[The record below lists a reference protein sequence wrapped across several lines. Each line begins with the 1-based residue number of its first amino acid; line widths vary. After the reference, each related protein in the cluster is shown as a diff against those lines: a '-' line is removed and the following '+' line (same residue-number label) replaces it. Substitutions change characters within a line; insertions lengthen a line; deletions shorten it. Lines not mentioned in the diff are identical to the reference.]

1 MMQRPDVTHRRF
13 VTREQ
18 FAEADPVTSNSMRIS
33 RLRVGR
39 RLVLVMPFLASDAGP
54 AHRRSATAHLS
65 GGHMRTSHIAL
76 ALIAVAGCATSEQR
90 IGMSKQTTAS
100 LATAM
105 AAARQQAPEAEARRI
120 WAGEGADASGAPSP
134 DGTLLSYTDWMTLSL
149 GVHDVRTGENRIL
162 VRGNPTGGFPET
174 SVFSSDGKR
183 LAYRWIDG
191 KGIYLHVVDVNGSA
205 PRVVVPKSADIADIV
220 PIDWSGDDREIL
232 VGVGRSDR
240 SRQLA
245 FADVA
250 TGALRTIRTFQ
261 WGDAGGGSA
270 ALSRDGRY
278 LAVSIPAAAAPTTE
292 SDIVILTRDGS
303 REVSRFTNPGIE
315 TVVGWAADGRLFYT
329 LSRKGTADSAA
340 SPLFALHVRDG
351 KPAGSPQMVKSDM
364 SRVLY
369 SHVTNDGRLFYG
381 ILSGSYDVYV
391 AGVDAAN
398 ARLLSPATRA
408 SHRLVGFNQGIDWTA
423 DGRYA
428 AYLVREGAAP
438 RSAGVLAIRDQE
450 RGDVRELRPELDYI
464 NAAIR
469 WSPDAHLIA
478 VQGTDAKGRLGL
490 YTIDAQTG
498 KATALVYGN
507 PKGGVIHRPQWSADG
522 RSIYYAVSD
531 VDHPDFRIMRHEMAD
546 GSEHEVYSS
555 AAKLSPTFALS
566 GDGALLTVMEAGADS
581 ATISVVPTA
590 GGQAR
595 PILRLAMSERIS
607 SLTWSRDGKFVLF
620 SKLNAQ
626 KMTGELWRV
635 ALDGAAAQ
643 PLGLEMK
650 NMSGLR
656 MHPDGR
662 RIGFTGGEA
671 GMEVW
676 VMETGTTT
684 GVGGFGR

>member
-1 MMQRPDVTHRRF
+1 
-13 VTREQ
+13 
-18 FAEADPVTSNSMRIS
+18 
-33 RLRVGR
+33 
-39 RLVLVMPFLASDAGP
+39 
-54 AHRRSATAHLS
+54 
-65 GGHMRTSHIAL
+65 MRTSYIAL
-76 ALIAVAGCATSEQR
+76 ALAALAGCATSEQR
-90 IGMSKQTTAS
+90 IGMSRQTTAS

-120 WAGEGADASGAPSP
+120 WSGKDADASGAPSR
-134 DGTLLSYTDWMTLSL
+134 DGTLLSYTDWMTMSL
-149 GVHDVRTGENRIL
+149 GVRDVRTGENRI
-162 VRGNPTGGFPET
+162 VVPGDRTGGFPET
-174 SVFSSDGKR
+174 SVFSNDGKR
-183 LAYRWIDG
+183 LAYRWVDG
-191 KGIYLHVVDVNGSA
+191 KGFDLRVVDVAGSA
-205 PRVVVPKSADIADIV
+205 PRVVVPKSTDIANIV
-220 PIDWSGDDREIL
+220 PIDWTADDREIL
-232 VGVGRSDR
+232 VGVGRTDR
-240 SRQLA
+240 SFQVA

-250 TGALRTIRTFQ
+250 TGTLRTIRTFQ
-261 WGDAGGGSA
+261 WGDAGGGRA

-278 LAVSIPAAAAPTTE
+278 LAIGIPAASTPTTE
-292 SDIVILTRDGS
+292 SDIVILTSDGS
-303 REVSRFTNPGIE
+303 REVARFTNPGIE

-329 LSRKGTADSAA
+329 LSRKGTADSVA
-340 SPLFALHVRDG
+340 SPLFALRVRDG
-351 KPAGSPQMVKSDM
+351 KPVGSPQMVKSDM

-369 SHVTNDGRLFYG
+369 SHVTNDGSLFYG
-381 ILSGSYDVYV
+381 LLAGSYDVYV
-391 AGVDAAN
+391 AGVDVAN
-398 ARLLSPATRA
+398 ARLLSPAARA

-438 RSAGVLAIRDQE
+438 QSAGVLAIRDQE

-469 WSPDAHLIA
+469 WSPDARMIA
-478 VQGTDAKGRLGL
+478 AQGTDAKGRLGL

-498 KATALVYGN
+498 KATALVFGN
-507 PKGGVIHRPQWSADG
+507 PKGGVIHRPQWSVDG

-531 VDHPDFRIMRHEMAD
+531 VDHPNFRIMRHEMAD

-555 AAKLSPTFALS
+555 AVKLSPTFALS
-566 GDGALLTVMEAGADS
+566 EDGAQLAVMEAGADS

-590 GGQAR
+590 GGQPR
-595 PILRLAMSERIS
+595 TILRGALSERIS
-607 SLTWSRDGKFVLF
+607 SVAWARDGKFVLF
-620 SKLNAQ
+620 SRLNAQ

-635 ALDGAAAQ
+635 AVEGGAPQ

-650 NMSGLR
+650 NLSGLR

-676 VMETGTTT
+676 VMETGTST